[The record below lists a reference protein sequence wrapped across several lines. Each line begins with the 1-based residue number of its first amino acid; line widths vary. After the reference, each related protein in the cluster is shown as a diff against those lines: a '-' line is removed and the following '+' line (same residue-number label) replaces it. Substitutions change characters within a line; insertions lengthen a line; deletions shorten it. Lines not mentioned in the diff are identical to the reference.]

1 MKTEF
6 EKIWEEIQ
14 NIRSQIMSL
23 TIQLEKQGMCLA
35 IAERKLKQE
44 IEKTKGRGEG
54 QSTTT
59 TLKG

>member
-54 QSTTT
+54 R
-59 TLKG
+59 